1 MRRHMAASAKSS
13 SPRIPSVSRHIG
25 SSENPGGSI
34 AARDKLRL
42 ASIIDAPTNTCW
54 ARHHS
59 LAPYCV
65 MAVILPPTQ
74 LVVELRLS
82 VGDPG

>member
-1 MRRHMAASAKSS
+1 MAASA
-13 SPRIPSVSRHIG
+13 RAHHRGYRRSVVT
-25 SSENPGGSI
+25 GGVN
-34 AARDKLRL
+34 RCERQ
-42 ASIIDAPTNTCW
+42 ASISEHHRRADEHVLG
-54 ARHHS
+54 RHHS